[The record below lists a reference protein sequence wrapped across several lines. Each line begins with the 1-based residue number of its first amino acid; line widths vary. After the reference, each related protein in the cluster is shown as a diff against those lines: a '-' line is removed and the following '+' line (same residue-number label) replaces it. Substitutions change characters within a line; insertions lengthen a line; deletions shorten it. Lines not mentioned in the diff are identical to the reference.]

1 MEVLKRVWNKCK
13 ADNVIGIK
21 NEQQFGGID
30 ALFKN
35 DNFLETARILGK
47 RIIGHENGTKYSEE
61 LKTRDLTTD
70 VIDWLQSTAGLC
82 VLIKGQC
89 DQKKSPYVYKS
100 CPKIISLEKWLI
112 WSLYKN
118 CLRMWE
124 IWGNWLLPKALK
136 SWTKSDKFA
145 KSGHTVKGP
154 PTKIKTIEL
163 VKPCLALPP
172 SARSCPSKF
181 GCGSHPGLQ

>member
-1 MEVLKRVWNKCK
+1 MSSNLAELTH
-13 ADNVIGIK
+13 
-21 NEQQFGGID
+21 F
-30 ALFKN
+30 
-35 DNFLETARILGK
+35 
-47 RIIGHENGTKYSEE
+47 
-61 LKTRDLTTD
+61 LKTTIFWRPPAFWENASSVTKMEQNIRKSWRQEIWRLTSS
-70 VIDWLQSTAGLC
+70 IDSAGLC